1 MSRTIADLTPGQILY
16 LNETVSD
23 VLSIV
28 PFIYLG
34 QDESGN
40 CLILRQYAAIQK
52 RMHSSNVAIYDGCE
66 ADLWLED
73 EEAGYLSRFDEATRA
88 ALVSTQIKYNDP
100 SLGDIATIARRC
112 FLLSYTNLG
121 YATTPDE
128 GMSFLAALK
137 AATGATTDNNAR
149 ITYNEA
155 QTAVNAWMRSAYSET
170 QFRRVDA
177 YGYANSNNASNT
189 GYWLRP
195 ALSVAPATIVSDE
208 TEDTIYLLPDPDKLY
223 REVGA
228 TIYMGES
235 AERPA
240 KAKILIDL
248 TNLTDVEL
256 YVSNNAKDADP
267 VWVPVQN
274 GEVAELINT
283 AKETE
288 NWQLGVKVYGRS
300 GGRGVIGEPALIVYK
315 EGNA

>member
-1 MSRTIADLTPGQILY
+1 MPRTIADLTPGQILY
-16 LNETVSD
+16 LDETVND
-23 VLSIV
+23 ILSIV
-28 PFIYLG
+28 PHIYLG
-34 QDESGN
+34 QDECGN
-40 CLILRQYAAIQK
+40 CIILRQYAAVAK

-73 EEAGYLSRFDEATRA
+73 EDAGYLSRFDAATRA
-88 ALVSTQIKYNDP
+88 AMVSTQIKYNDP

-128 GMSFLAALK
+128 GKSFLDALK
-137 AATGATTDNNAR
+137 TAAGTTNANTAR

-155 QTAVNAWMRSAYSET
+155 NTAVSAWMRSAGSET
-170 QFRRVDA
+170 LFRSVGANGLA
-177 YGYANSNNASNT
+177 YSYNAT
-189 GYWLRP
+189 GAGFWLRP

-235 AERPA
+235 ADRPA

-256 YVSNNAKDADP
+256 YVSNNAKDAAP
-267 VWVPVQN
+267 VWVAAQN
-274 GEVAELINT
+274 GAVVDLANT
-283 AKETE
+283 AKETD

-300 GGRGVIGEPALIVYK
+300 GGKGIIGEPALIVYK
-315 EGNA
+315 EAST